1 MILLLPTSYRQMEG
15 SNLQSPSV
23 YLLSVLLLP
32 HATSNSAT
40 CRCLTC
46 PRMVCM
52 GHFHD
57 FLSLMLLLLSSQS
70 DWGNHFFLNQ
80 NLDHLANLPR
90 VTYKSL
96 LLGIITSGSSI
107 FPSFFVFPCNL
118 KFIRTLMHRD
128 RITDS
133 SFVKSNFT
141 NSMLIKP
148 GKWVNNQNIIS
159 LSNLS

>member
-1 MILLLPTSYRQMEG
+1 MKRNLERISLSKWYYYYLLSYRQMEG

-107 FPSFFVFPCNL
+107 FPFFFCFPCNL
-118 KFIRTLMHRD
+118 KFIRTLVD
-128 RITDS
+128 SIGIGLRIPHS
-133 SFVKSNFT
+133 WS
-141 NSMLIKP
+141 
-148 GKWVNNQNIIS
+148 QIS
-159 LSNLS
+159 LTAC